1 MEAIQEGLKTSATLQ
16 QQRDCSTT
24 PPLVRRVRRIAA
36 SQQQQQQH
44 HHRQAAAAEAAAAP
58 TAAAAATFAAQ
69 HQENK
74 FGVGATTFP
83 FTLSLQIQTSQA
95 SKGLIFNFRIRRTLR
110 ASSQV
115 VVGLANRDCPPICA
129 SRPGTAYISAAWR
142 NGSDLTAGHPF
153 PVVLTER
160 FPVPSTSLS
169 NPCDGRPARSFIC
182 GRQSCG
188 TTS

>member
-36 SQQQQQQH
+36 SQQQQQQQQQH

-69 HQENK
+69 HQEKK
-74 FGVGATTFP
+74 FGVGVTTFP

-115 VVGLANRDCPPICA
+115 VGGVANWDCPAICA
-129 SRPGTAYISAAWR
+129 SRPVMAYI
-142 NGSDLTAGHPF
+142 
-153 PVVLTER
+153 PV
-160 FPVPSTSLS
+160 
-169 NPCDGRPARSFIC
+169 A
-182 GRQSCG
+182 
-188 TTS
+188 